1 MSLQVWLPLTGNLH
15 NQGLSDA
22 TIINGDITANDNG
35 KIGKCV
41 KTGNSAIDLRYD
53 GATTNTESLSIGGW
67 FKFNQ
72 SEIATRLQSATINE
86 IGHSPVGNLIGN
98 NSYGGIGLIWE
109 TNNMYQDGTLN
120 ELHVFGNMRSSTLG
134 YRSTGTYTISFDQWT
149 HIFLIF
155 DKSSNTESLYV
166 NGVRVSQIT
175 SLASFSDASTRNIQI
190 NAALVCGGNGPGVN
204 IPFYCNDVRIY
215 NHALT
220 ESEVKEISRGLV
232 LHYPLNDRYVEP
244 TANIITSLR
253 AGGRTVVVD
262 GDKIQNTGENVD
274 TYFYLVT
281 PKLVAG
287 KTYTLSYYCQGL
299 SDSDLTWQFG
309 VGAQSATHANHCGY
323 IPIRNG
329 RSELTFICP
338 ESLDGNTLLILD
350 DYAATWRT
358 SIITISQIQLESGST
373 RTPYTPFNT
382 VSDGT
387 TNLLTGN
394 AKKISTWTNYM
405 PSYVTLSEDSEGCKY
420 TLLQGVGGW
429 EKIFTDAIPV
439 ETGKSYTLSFDY
451 TVEQNYNGYSG
462 SFGLSVCTTSQAAY
476 GNDTNVLAQ
485 LQFGTSQLSRRRGYI
500 TFTATTDEVYLVANG
515 GRIADGQENISF
527 VIDKLILAESIM
539 SDISGYQHNGVINNA
554 LGTSAD
560 MPRYRSCIDIV
571 DGSYIDT
578 SLTENIGVGDF
589 SVSVW
594 IKMPQTSGKT
604 YQPIF
609 SNKTTVAASNGFA
622 IYFNQNQNKLLWSTA
637 DGTNAT
643 EIWTANTVDLYDKW
657 VHIVMVRNSTDA
669 RKGYFYINGERW
681 ELASIPPI
689 RDISNDEYTIK
700 LGDIATHTNSAY
712 RYVGLMSDFRLY
724 TTALS
729 ADDIAALYEM
739 GVSA

>member
-1 MSLQVWLPLTGNLH
+1 MSLQVWLPLTGDLRQ
-15 NQGLSDA
+15 QGLSNAEA
-22 TIINGDITANDNG
+22 TVGTTITHTWENVG
-35 KIGKCV
+35 K
-41 KTGNSAIDLRYD
+41 
-53 GATTNTESLSIGGW
+53 
-67 FKFNQ
+67 
-72 SEIATRLQSATINE
+72 
-86 IGHSPVGNLIGN
+86 IGN
-98 NSYGGIGLIWE
+98 NSSKGHVIVNDPNLINTFNSTHFSICFWCNIAE
-109 TNNMYQDGTLN
+109 TTTAGSVAETYVISCGTSGTRTN
-120 ELHVFGNMRSSTLG
+120 LHIPIR
-134 YRSTGTYTISFDQWT
+134 
-149 HIFLIF
+149 
-155 DKSSNTESLYV
+155 V
-166 NGVRVSQIT
+166 NGGAMAFCFYSDDYTFLNSVSDRIGTWMHVACIYNNRQQIVYINGKKIGERT
-175 SLASFSDASTRNIQI
+175 ANGDLNI
-190 NAALVCGGNGPGVN
+190 AANQPLH
-204 IPFYCNDVRIY
+204 IYSAHTLLNDLRIY
-215 NHALT
+215 DHALT
-220 ESEVKEISRGLV
+220 EKEVKEISCGLV

-299 SDSDLTWQFG
+299 SDSDPTWQFG
-309 VGAQSATHANHCGY
+309 VGAQSSTHANHCGY

-329 RSELTFICP
+329 WNELTFICP

-350 DYAATWRT
+350 DYTATWRT

-527 VIDKLILAESIM
+527 VIDKLILAESIVF
-539 SDISGYQHNGVINNA
+539 DISGYQHNGVINNA

-560 MPRYRSCIDIV
+560 TPRYRSCIDIV

-609 SNKTTVAASNGFA
+609 SNKTTGAASNGFA

-657 VHIVMVRNSTDA
+657 MHIVMVRNFTDA

-729 ADDIAALYEM
+729 ADDIKELYEM
-739 GVSA
+739 GVA